1 MRSLNLLLLL
11 LVACGT
17 PVLAQPVLAQEQ
29 PFTPPQLQTP
39 PDLPPGFDMPE
50 GFAMP
55 EGLTTPEG
63 SASADAPKPP
73 TAEEILADLAAAT
86 SEEEARALER
96 RLHTLWSRS
105 NSATADILLS
115 RSNEALEEDNTEI
128 AAELA
133 EKVTELAPQFA
144 EGWHQRAVIAMHLED
159 FEDAVTSLRHTLSL
173 QPKHFIALAELG
185 SILEEFG
192 DDENA
197 LAAYREALALNPF
210 IDGLS
215 ERIREL
221 TRTVEGQGI

>member
-1 MRSLNLLLLL
+1 MRSLNLSLLLL
-11 LVACGT
+11 IACGT
-17 PVLAQPVLAQEQ
+17 PVLAQDD
-29 PFTPPQLQTP
+29 PFTPPQLQMP
-39 PDLPPGFDMPE
+39 PDMPPGFEMPE

-55 EGLTTPEG
+55 EGMAPEDG
-63 SASADAPKPP
+63 DTAAAEAPKPP
-73 TAEEILADLAAAT
+73 TAEEILADLAAAA
-86 SEEEARALER
+86 SEDEARDLES

-133 EKVTELAPQFA
+133 EKVTELAPEFA

-192 DDENA
+192 DEENA

-210 IDGLS
+210 IDGLA

-221 TRTVEGQGI
+221 TRSVEGQGI